1 MADCSIG
8 PVSTLPGSIRAVP
21 VGTECDEHPG
31 VLAVKRVQGETDS
44 FGCEYMDMCQECYD
58 KYKEEMRNVDNS
70 GICDWCKKSADR
82 VFNHRDIEEG
92 SCGQVYQVCQACI
105 DAEKKEWAE
114 ERDCLDDDDEWWD
127 SRDLDDE
134 LGPEDFEDFD
144 DDRYAERLGE

>member
-1 MADCSIG
+1 MADCSVG

-21 VGTECDEHPG
+21 AGTECDNHPG
-31 VLAVKRVQGETDS
+31 VLAVKRIQGETD
-44 FGCEYMDMCQECYD
+44 GYGAEYLDMCQECYD
-58 KYKEEMRNVDNS
+58 AFKEEVHSADAS

-92 SCGQVYQVCQACI
+92 SCGRVYQVCQACI

-114 ERDCLDDDDEWWD
+114 ERDCLDDDEWWD

-134 LGPEDFEDFD
+134 LGPDDFD
-144 DDRYAERLGE
+144 DDADDKYAERLGE

>member
-31 VLAVKRVQGETDS
+31 VLAVKRVQGETDG
-44 FGCEYMDMCQECYD
+44 FGAEFLDMCQECYD

-70 GICDWCKKSADR
+70 GICDWCKKSADQ

-92 SCGQVYQVCQACI
+92 SCGRVYQVCQACI

-114 ERDCLDDDDEWWD
+114 ERDCLDDDEWWD

>member
-44 FGCEYMDMCQECYD
+44 FGCEYLDMCQECYD

-70 GICDWCKKSADR
+70 GTCDWCKKSADQ

-92 SCGQVYQVCQACI
+92 SCGRVYQVCQACI

>member
-1 MADCSIG
+1 MADCSVG

-44 FGCEYMDMCQECYD
+44 FGCEYLDMCQECYD

-92 SCGQVYQVCQACI
+92 SCGRVYQVCQACI

-114 ERDCLDDDDEWWD
+114 ERDCLDDDWD
-127 SRDLDDE
+127 DGDWHDGRFDDE
-134 LGPEDFEDFD
+134 DGFEEDPD
-144 DDRYAERLGE
+144 DKYAERLGE